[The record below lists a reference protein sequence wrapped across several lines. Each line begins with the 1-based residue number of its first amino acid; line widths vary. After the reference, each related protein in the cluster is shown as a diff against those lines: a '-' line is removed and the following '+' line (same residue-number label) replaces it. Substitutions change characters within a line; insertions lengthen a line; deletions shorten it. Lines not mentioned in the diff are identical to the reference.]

1 MSGSDRWVQPV
12 TLDGRFVRLEPLGL
26 QHAEGLA
33 KVGLDTEVWRWMPA
47 PVTTPAEMRAFV
59 EQALV
64 EVESGREVAFVQ
76 VDRASGRPVGSTRY
90 LSIEPS
96 HRRLEIGYTW
106 VARGWQRTAINTE
119 AKLLLLNHA
128 FEALDAVRV
137 EFKTDARNEQS
148 RRALRG
154 IGATEEGTMRRHM
167 ITVGGRRDSV
177 YFSVTIDDWPTVRAH
192 LEARLASR
200 GKGSRSQ

>member
-12 TLDGRFVRLEPLGL
+12 TLDGRFVRLEPLSL

-33 KVGLDTEVWRWMPA
+33 EVGLDTEVWRWMPA

-64 EVESGREVAFVQ
+64 EVESGHQIAFVQ

-106 VARGWQRTAINTE
+106 VASGWQRTAINTE

-128 FEALDAVRV
+128 FEALDAMRV

-192 LEARLASR
+192 LEARLARR
-200 GKGSRSQ
+200 GEGSRSR

>member
-1 MSGSDRWVQPV
+1 LSGSDRWVQPV